1 MGMYEEARAAANEAL
16 VAHINFVRKLIANR
30 LDISE
35 RSIRLLPEEMR
46 RAATMA
52 ASSALM
58 TSFRP
63 HLLEIANERP
73 EILDG
78 PVASGETLRSAIA
91 KAIARTIADDLSPLN
106 RAGIAGGSPS

>member
-78 PVASGETLRSAIA
+78 PVASGETGAVQAIELMLGVIGCRALTAHAPRIA
-91 KAIARTIADDLSPLN
+91 KL
-106 RAGIAGGSPS
+106 